1 MRSARLLQGVLLLL
15 TIVPA
20 VAAAQPGP
28 GTAAPPAIDRA
39 PAWPAGVEVGGGGMV
54 VAIFPA
60 VGGHVSIPAGRRV
73 RVEPVGHLV
82 PWLFEQDELA
92 VVTQLQVRVPFR
104 DGPPASRRSLLLGA
118 SAFTIGDRYGRHGEW
133 EFDTGLRPHAGVS
146 WQWQRSPH
154 VDMRVD
160 VQGVFTGV
168 AVPFVVPFA
177 TFSMVWH
184 PERRGR

>member
-1 MRSARLLQGVLLLL
+1 MRSARLLQGVVLLL
-15 TIVPA
+15 TIAPA

-28 GTAAPPAIDRA
+28 GTAARPAIDPA
-39 PAWPAGVEVGGGGMV
+39 PAWPGGIEVGGGGMV

-73 RVEPVGHLV
+73 RVELVAHAV
-82 PWLFEQDELA
+82 PWLFEEDELG

-104 DGPPASRRSLLLGA
+104 NGPPGSRRSLLLGA
-118 SAFTIGDRYGRHGEW
+118 SAFTIGDRQGRHGEW
-133 EFDTGLRPHAGVS
+133 EFDTGLRPHAGFS
-146 WQWQRSPH
+146 WQWPRSPRI
-154 VDMRVD
+154 DMRVD

-177 TFSMVWH
+177 AFSMAWH
-184 PERRGR
+184 PERRWR